1 MTLKT
6 ALQSEILRG
15 QITTKQAL
23 LDRAAALGLVITRN
37 GRDYLGLLGADGKR
51 FRVHF
56 RFSANVSP
64 ALAVTPEDGAP
75 ASEIRVRGSW
85 IYALVACSS
94 DGTRKACY
102 VGQTVN
108 LRRRFR
114 EHLLRPRPGRGSYGL
129 FQWAALEAVEVH
141 AVVLC
146 WVNGD
151 QSAASRFEG
160 YWLGL
165 AQEAGFEAPDAH
177 NWGRLPLPAHSA
189 GQPRQW
195 PTDIVAAAMQSLAKL
210 VSAGIVPRE
219 LFVVDGAAF

>member
-1 MTLKT
+1 M
-6 ALQSEILRG
+6 LR
-15 QITTKQAL
+15 
-23 LDRAAALGLVITRN
+23 
-37 GRDYLGLLGADGKR
+37 
-51 FRVHF
+51 
-56 RFSANVSP
+56 
-64 ALAVTPEDGAP
+64 
-75 ASEIRVRGSW
+75 
-85 IYALVACSS
+85 
-94 DGTRKACY
+94 
-102 VGQTVN
+102 GQTVN

-177 NWGRLPLPAHSA
+177 NWGDFRCRLIPQDSRAN
-189 GQPRQW
+189 GQLTSSPRPCSRSPSW
-195 PTDIVAAAMQSLAKL
+195 
-210 VSAGIVPRE
+210 
-219 LFVVDGAAF
+219 

>member
-51 FRVHF
+51 FRIHF

-189 GQPRQW
+189 G
-195 PTDIVAAAMQSLAKL
+195 
-210 VSAGIVPRE
+210 
-219 LFVVDGAAF
+219 

>member
-51 FRVHF
+51 FRIHF

-85 IYALVACSS
+85 I
-94 DGTRKACY
+94 TR
-102 VGQTVN
+102 
-108 LRRRFR
+108 
-114 EHLLRPRPGRGSYGL
+114 
-129 FQWAALEAVEVH
+129 W
-141 AVVLC
+141 
-146 WVNGD
+146 
-151 QSAASRFEG
+151 
-160 YWLGL
+160 
-165 AQEAGFEAPDAH
+165 
-177 NWGRLPLPAHSA
+177 LPA
-189 GQPRQW
+189 
-195 PTDIVAAAMQSLAKL
+195 AATARARH
-210 VSAGIVPRE
+210 ATWARR
-219 LFVVDGAAF
+219 